1 MSFNTLPT
9 PESVQKTIEAV
20 KARGINVILVNNK
33 AEALAQLKQ
42 LIPAGASVITA
53 SSQTLTEI
61 GLDDIFI
68 SGEHPWK
75 NLKTE
80 ILAEKDR
87 LKQLLL
93 RQQATLSDYYLGS
106 VNALAESGE
115 IVFAS
120 ATGSQLPAYAFS
132 SNHVIWVAGVQK
144 ITANLEEAI
153 RRVREYVTPLVDEQV
168 KKMGGPG
175 TIIGKLMIFE
185 REAPVLKRQITLILV
200 NEVLGL

>member
-1 MSFNTLPT
+1 M
-9 PESVQKTIEAV
+9 
-20 KARGINVILVNNK
+20 VNNK

-42 LIPAGASVITA
+42 LIPAGAPVTTA
-53 SSQTLTEI
+53 ASKSLTEI
-61 GLDDIFI
+61 GLDEILI

-75 NLKTE
+75 NLKTD

-87 LKQLLL
+87 SKQMLL

-120 ATGSQLPAYAFS
+120 ATGSQLPAYAFT

-153 RRVREYVTPLVDEQV
+153 RRVREYVTPLVDEEV

-175 TIIGKLMIFE
+175 TTLGKLMIFE
-185 REAPVLKRQITLILV
+185 REVPFLKRQITLILV
-200 NEVLGL
+200 NEVLGF

>member
-1 MSFNTLPT
+1 
-9 PESVQKTIEAV
+9 
-20 KARGINVILVNNK
+20 
-33 AEALAQLKQ
+33 
-42 LIPAGASVITA
+42 VITA